1 MQQLEN
7 SGIVAN
13 NDTKQTR

>member
-1 MQQLEN
+1 MRQLEN